1 VWHLA
6 TGRLPSGRRAELE
19 GAGDRAVGVLG
30 GYMVG
35 TAVIS
40 AVAAGSQWLIMTIL
54 GLPLAL
60 PLAIL
65 AFFLGFIPYIGGFIA
80 TAAAF
85 LVAVAV
91 GSTTDII
98 VMGIF
103 TLVFNIV
110 TGSFIAPVVYGRVAS
125 IHPAVVLVAIPAGST
140 LAGVLGMFL
149 AVPVIGIVAVTWRSA
164 LRLLDPR
171 TGDADAPDEVP
182 ALPGD
187 AAVVGPAPPAA
198 PAVVAD
204 A

>member
-1 VWHLA
+1 
-6 TGRLPSGRRAELE
+6 
-19 GAGDRAVGVLG
+19 
-30 GYMVG
+30 MVG

-40 AVAAGSQWLIMTIL
+40 AVAAGSQCLIMTTL

-60 PLAIL
+60 PLSGF

-171 TGDADAPDEVP
+171 ADDSAPDDVP
-182 ALPGD
+182 AQPD
-187 AAVVGPAPPAA
+187 DVRVVPTPAPAGDLVPDPGSQVA
-198 PAVVAD
+198 PAS
-204 A
+204 

>member
-1 VWHLA
+1 
-6 TGRLPSGRRAELE
+6 
-19 GAGDRAVGVLG
+19 VLG

-40 AVAAGSQWLIMTIL
+40 AVSAGSQWLIMVIL

-60 PLAIL
+60 PLAVF

-80 TAAAF
+80 TLAAF

-91 GSTTDII
+91 GSTTDIVI
-98 VMGIF
+98 MGIY

-164 LRLLDPR
+164 LRVLDPESR
-171 TGDADAPDEVP
+171 DTVATGD
-182 ALPGD
+182 L
-187 AAVVGPAPPAA
+187 PAPPDDVGVA
-198 PAVVAD
+198 PARAD
-204 A
+204 GAVPEPG